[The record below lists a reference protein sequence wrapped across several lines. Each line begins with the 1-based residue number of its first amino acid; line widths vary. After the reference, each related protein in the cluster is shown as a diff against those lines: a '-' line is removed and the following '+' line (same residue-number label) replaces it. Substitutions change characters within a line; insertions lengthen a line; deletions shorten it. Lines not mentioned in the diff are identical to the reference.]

1 MRFRSACSATG
12 SGRQDVVEFGCDFR
26 LARRAGQTADADGL
40 AIAYLP
46 VSRYGSGGP
55 GPQVDIEADVAGA
68 LGIGFDTFDN
78 TGGTD
83 HNTISIHL
91 DGTRLVNDI
100 APGIVMA
107 NGDWTH
113 ARLRLERTEG
123 GTLLTIELTP
133 AGGGAVV
140 AVEDYFLPGFDLEA
154 GRLLPSASQ
163 GTNTSNQIGR
173 THA

>member
-68 LGIGFDTFDN
+68 LGVGFDTFDN
-78 TGGTD
+78 TGGPD

-91 DGTRLVNDI
+91 EGTRLGNDI
-100 APGIVMA
+100 QPRIVMTD
-107 NGDWTH
+107 GHSTH
-113 ARLRLERTEG
+113 EET
-123 GTLLTIELTP
+123 TVELQPLITT
-133 AGGGAVV
+133 AYA
-140 AVEDYFLPGFDLEA
+140 
-154 GRLLPSASQ
+154 
-163 GTNTSNQIGR
+163 I
-173 THA
+173 H